1 MMKSFFS
8 LALTLMLAV
17 SFVAVGQEQNTQTQ
31 ETQGFL
37 EYEQNTIGI
46 VNEYGPSVVAIT
58 VTVQGQRLN
67 PLEGIPEEQIPPQ
80 YREFFRQQTP
90 QPQQGAGTG
99 FVINE
104 EGQIITNYHVIQGA
118 LRQDSVEMREGA
130 SITVTFPTSN
140 EEYPARVVG
149 ANALYDLA
157 LLEMQNPENL
167 PPEVLDVLPIPLA
180 DSDQVVVGQKAIA
193 IGNPFGFENTVTVGT
208 VSGVSRSLPGLG
220 QGVDIPLI
228 QTDTAINPGN
238 SGGPLINSRGQV
250 IGVNT
255 AILPGLGAG
264 GQRGFIGL
272 GFAVPSNLLRD
283 NLAQLQEGGLTDIR
297 TRARLG
303 VTAIS
308 LDVYP
313 EPVRRNLDLPEQGV
327 MINQVEPGSAAEAA
341 GLRGAQF
348 GVMVGGQ
355 EVPAGGDIITAVDGT
370 PIRSVPELQRLI
382 FARAEGETVELTIL
396 RDGEEQT
403 VEVTL
408 ARVPQQEQQDTG
420 EQEDEE

>member
-1 MMKSFFS
+1 MRSFFG

-31 ETQGFL
+31 ETQGL
-37 EYEQNTIGI
+37 LDYEQNTIGI

-58 VTVQGQRLN
+58 VTVQGQQIN

-104 EGQIITNYHVIQGA
+104 EGQIVTNYHVVQAA
-118 LRQDSVEMREGA
+118 LQEGGVALSEGA

-157 LLEMQNPENL
+157 LLEMENPENL

-180 DSDQVVVGQKAIA
+180 DSDQVVVGQKAVA

-208 VSGVSRSLPGLG
+208 VSGVSRSLPGVG
-220 QGVDIPLI
+220 EISIPLI

-238 SGGPLINSRGQV
+238 SGGPLLNSRGEV
-250 IGVNT
+250 IGINT
-255 AILPGLGAG
+255 AILPGFAVG

-283 NLAQLQEGGLTDIR
+283 NLAQLQEGGVTDIR
-297 TRARLG
+297 SRARLG
-303 VTAIS
+303 VQVI
-308 LDVYP
+308 DVEAYP
-313 EPVRRNLDLPEQGV
+313 ETVRRNLDLPEWGV
-327 MINQVEPGSAAEAA
+327 MINVVEPGGAAEAA
-341 GLRGAQF
+341 GLQGAQF

-355 EVPAGGDIITAVDGT
+355 EIPAGGDIITAVDGT
-370 PIRSVPELQRLI
+370 PVTSAAELQRQI

-408 ARVPQQEQQDTG
+408 ARVPQKEQG
-420 EQEDEE
+420 EQ